1 MDIGL
6 HFITILRM
14 EGARIQPKTNRQY
27 QTIYF
32 NCDNQEFKGMYYL
45 DTGSK
50 LHIGEKILAHL
61 KVLGTKEQV
70 QGQKGMF
77 DKYNTFFIVLSA
89 MSASQENISYQ
100 EAEEQWDPKPRF
112 QQQEFNTAKAEPTYR
127 TTQKEQDPELPDWM
141 NDIGENEN
149 E

>member
-14 EGARIQPKTNRQY
+14 EGAKVQPKTNRQY

-45 DTGSK
+45 DCGSK

-61 KVLGTKEQV
+61 KLLGTKEQV
-70 QGQKGMF
+70 QGQKGVF

-89 MSASQENISYQ
+89 MGSYGEAITYQ
-100 EAEEQWDPKPRF
+100 EAVEAWEPKPRF
-112 QQQEFNTAKAEPTYR
+112 QQQEFNAAKAEPTYR
-127 TTQKEQDPELPDWM
+127 TTQQDPELPDWM
-141 NDIGENEN
+141 NDIGENE
-149 E
+149 

>member
-14 EGARIQPKTNRQY
+14 EGTRIQPKTNRQY

-45 DTGSK
+45 DSGSK

-61 KVLGTKEQV
+61 KLLGTKEQV

-100 EAEEQWDPKPRF
+100 EAAEAWDPKPKF
-112 QQQEFNTAKAEPTYR
+112 QQQEFNTSRAEPTYR
-127 TTQKEQDPELPDWM
+127 TTQQDPELPDWM

>member
-14 EGARIQPKTNRQY
+14 EGVRIQPKTNRQY

-61 KVLGTKEQV
+61 KLLGTKEQV
-70 QGQKGMF
+70 QGQKGIF

-100 EAEEQWDPKPRF
+100 EAEQQWDPKPRF
-112 QQQEFNTAKAEPTYR
+112 QQQEFNTSKAEPTYR
-127 TTQKEQDPELPDWM
+127 TTQQQDPELPDWM

>member
-1 MDIGL
+1 MDVGL

-14 EGARIQPKTNRQY
+14 EGARVQSKTNRQY

-50 LHIGEKILAHL
+50 LHIGEKLLAHL
-61 KVLGTKEQV
+61 KLLGTKEQV
-70 QGQKGMF
+70 QGQSGPF

-89 MSASQENISYQ
+89 MRSSSEEISYI
-100 EAEEQWDPKPRF
+100 EAQEQWDPKPRF
-112 QQQEFNTAKAEPTYR
+112 QQQEFNTSKAEPTYR
-127 TTQKEQDPELPDWM
+127 TTQQDTELPEWM

-149 E
+149 EE